1 MSIVN
6 VTQIAPSAT
15 SWLIVSHFGR
25 KPASGGSPDRDNKE
39 TISSKEVIGAF
50 WNESRRLLMDVVD
63 SFSSVRSVVEI
74 VIEYR

>member
-6 VTQIAPSAT
+6 ATQIAPSAT
-15 SWLIVSHFGR
+15 SWSIVNHFGR
-25 KPASGGSPDRDNKE
+25 KPASGGRPDNDNRE
-39 TISSKEVIGAF
+39 IVSSKEVTGAF

-63 SFSSVRSVVEI
+63 SFSNVRSVAEI